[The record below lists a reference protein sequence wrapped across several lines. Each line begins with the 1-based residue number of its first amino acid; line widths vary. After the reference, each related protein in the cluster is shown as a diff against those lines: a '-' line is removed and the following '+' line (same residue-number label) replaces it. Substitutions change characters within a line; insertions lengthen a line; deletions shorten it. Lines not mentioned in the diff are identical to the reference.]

1 MVWRPHDTGFEPLEE
16 TLDVDLEQRMLDIRL
31 NALQDAVIDSIF
43 SEKNKKTRL
52 AKIEKLQ
59 AIGLIDATVD
69 DDQLK
74 ESIVKRFRNFF
85 ERKNKRL
92 PGKYKR
98 HLFFEA
104 AKLLVATGI
113 LRLNTCRDWQVN
125 RKNPAENVGL
135 KNFPEFENLLWAK
148 YGPDSGKERFFHL
161 HSGSGDNNGVY
172 RANKDRDDG
181 DRTWRHVGFGN
192 KLYAPIETLI
202 GQFLKPHFR
211 DRSMHPDDP
220 EVKIVI
226 RVLTEAIQKKLHER
240 WYPDTKDVKESE
252 MWVGGKDRQDFNEVF
267 ELLRNPR
274 ELLAGINFPH
284 AVSIHVAK
292 YQLSGRFTG
301 DKPTYV
307 SDTVLAEKSHMSDE
321 LRGTPREAVS
331 NRDAVMRAYKTLM
344 ELSGMPDTL
353 INAEYH
359 EFLEKDAEATLGRI
373 SSILRKATK
382 LHHTGLHARRAGQ
395 EAQETEQEVQMAEL
409 EKDIEKLLPAELAQ
423 DILSA
428 PRLEPMIELLKRA
441 QDDCLKRLKWVQ
453 GKIKEKPQSAA
464 DLEMT
469 LPEALA
475 KRTRHDE
482 LLREERTILW
492 VLQQIRS
499 AQGQLPNKVRTFC
512 KAILQIDDGA
522 ALPIGTELTE
532 RLTECLSEVQ
542 RELTLHPG
550 PDNEHVHETLER
562 LFEPEFVKGIECEP
576 DASLPPNECRLLDAG
591 TMDQDKRKTIQNVPE
606 AAFVRANGLLIGPEE
621 VTIPY
626 TDFTIRRE
634 GTSVVIDG
642 SKVGGGVMPRPP
654 RGEPDIQT
662 NFALEITSQLD
673 LNERPYAYLRN
684 FVPGT
689 FADIGSAFPPQTF
702 SLISAIRSDSHIDDE
717 AFAKVCADYTHL
729 LAPGG
734 CAITDG
740 IEESY
745 SQVLRLIKNLPE
757 DQARI
762 EVVMNMKTHRPKAL
776 LIQRAHPKGY
786 LSADEKKS
794 VFQDD
799 VYFKRPE
806 DIAKLR
812 PDLEIRHDI
821 CNEIRAIRG
830 HKAFVWIGDQIELD
844 REGSPSRLEE
854 LITGAVVGRML
865 NDDPAL
871 ATKSLRQSIARH
883 VIARHNLQAGHPQ
896 PSLLGKEMQ
905 SLDEAAM
912 AKYIPDIKSLPH
924 RTVWTIRQALM
935 RVLKPENETSDV
947 VQAVERC
954 IIHAFADERLAAASS
969 GRKKKKERKNPV
981 DVTPAERR
989 AELGK
994 LFDLGRNID
1003 YSPSPLLTQAAI
1015 GYIQRRTADRA
1026 ERAIDK
1032 GLHLTNPEK
1041 YPLRQTPGVIRRFR
1055 RRGTEEELPDVRTTL
1070 LKDNAAFATP
1080 EAGEH
1085 LRQKVRSL
1093 KKVALELRER
1103 TGHEPIGFIDFTDC
1117 VTNDLLKD
1125 RLREIF
1131 GEQFESAVSRIP
1143 CEFVTNGD
1151 RPTIRDKKAFL
1162 TKLDEWRQENHKLVL
1177 GGGSWENAF
1186 EPHGTILKGLLA
1198 KHLLTTDFKDRNIR
1212 AFGICFFNQILGDM
1226 AGKSEKDTLAQTVPG
1241 PLEVG
1246 LAAITP
1252 TGAGRAHPLFRG
1264 CGEAFTA
1271 VMSRGGHLQGHDL
1284 HEKGATLRTIAR
1296 SGSGGTAAWETTDG
1310 VLGGIQWHPEVRC
1323 VDQATPISPDAM
1335 RVLVELMGQRD
1346 HLRHVFEC
1354 EPEDLI
1360 PNFDARRAEIKADAG
1375 TDILVNALLHQLTE
1389 LRKNL

>member
-16 TLDVDLEQRMLDIRL
+16 AVDVDLEQQMRDIRQH
-31 NALQDAVIDSIF
+31 ALQDAVIDSIF

-59 AIGLIDATVD
+59 AIGLIDAAGD

-74 ESIVKRFRNFF
+74 ESIVKRFRDFF
-85 ERKNKRL
+85 ERKNKGL
-92 PGKYKR
+92 PKR
-98 HLFFEA
+98 WKRQLFFEA
-104 AKLLVATGI
+104 AKLLVSTGV
-113 LRLNTCRDWQVN
+113 LRLNTCRDWQVD

-135 KNFPEFENLLWAK
+135 KNFEGLENLLWEK
-148 YGPDSGKERFFHL
+148 YGPDSGRERFFHL

-172 RANKDRDDG
+172 EANERRRKHADS
-181 DRTWRHVGFGN
+181 TWRNVGFGN

-202 GQFLKPHFR
+202 GQFLKPQFR
-211 DRSMHPDDP
+211 DDSMHPDDP

-226 RVLTEAIQKKLHER
+226 RILTEAIQKKLHER

-307 SDTVLAEKSHMSDE
+307 SDTVLAGKNHMSDE
-321 LRGTPREAVS
+321 LEMQPKQAVS
-331 NRDAVMRAYKTLM
+331 DRDAVMRAYKTLM

-359 EFLEKDAEATLGRI
+359 EFLEKDAEALLGRI
-373 SSILRKATK
+373 SSVLRRATK
-382 LHHTGLHARRAGQ
+382 LHLTDLHERRVGREVRIA
-395 EAQETEQEVQMAEL
+395 EHEVQMAEL
-409 EKDIEKLLPAELAQ
+409 EKEVEKLLPAELAH

-428 PRLEPMIELLKRA
+428 PRLEPMIELLKRT
-441 QDDCLKRLKWVQ
+441 QDGCHKRLKWMQ
-453 GKIKEKPQSAA
+453 GKITEKPESAA

-475 KRTRHDE
+475 KRTRYDE

-512 KAILQIDDGA
+512 KAILKIDVHPP
-522 ALPIGTELTE
+522 LPIGTRLTE
-532 RLTECLSEVQ
+532 RLTERLSHVQ
-542 RELTLHPG
+542 HELIVHPG

-562 LFEPEFVKGIECEP
+562 LFEPEFIAGIERAP
-576 DASLPPNECRLLDAG
+576 DESLPPNECHLFDAG
-591 TMDQDKRKTIQNVPE
+591 AMDEDKRKTIHNVPE
-606 AAFVRANGLLIGPEE
+606 ASFVRANDLLIGPEE
-621 VTIPY
+621 VTIPG

-642 SKVGGGVMPRPP
+642 SKVGD
-654 RGEPDIQT
+654 GESDIQT

-689 FADIGSAFPPQTF
+689 FADIGSSFPPHTF
-702 SLISAIRSDSHIDDE
+702 SLISAVRSDSHIDDE

-745 SQVLRLIKNLPE
+745 SQVLRLIKSLPE

-762 EVVMNMKTHRPKAL
+762 EVVMNAKTHRPKAL
-776 LIQRAHPKGY
+776 LIQRAHPNGY

-806 DIAKLR
+806 DIAELR

-830 HKAFVWIGDQIELD
+830 HKAFAWIGDQIELD

-865 NDDPAL
+865 NDDPSL
-871 ATKSLRQSIARH
+871 GTKSLRQSIARH
-883 VIARHNLQAGHPQ
+883 IIARHNLQAGHPQ
-896 PSLLGKEMQ
+896 PSLLGKEAQ
-905 SLDEAAM
+905 NLDEAAM
-912 AKYIPDIKSLPH
+912 AKLVPDIKSLPH

-954 IIHAFADERLAAASS
+954 IIHAFADERSSAASS
-969 GRKKKKERKNPV
+969 EHRKKRRRKNPAEV
-981 DVTPAERR
+981 QPAERR
-989 AELGK
+989 AELEK

-1032 GLHLTNPEK
+1032 GLHLTDPDR

-1070 LKDNAAFATP
+1070 LKDNAAFAAP
-1080 EAGEH
+1080 EAGEY
-1085 LRQKVRSL
+1085 LRQKIRSL
-1093 KKVALELRER
+1093 RKVALELHEK
-1103 TGHEPIGFIDFTDC
+1103 TGHEPIGFIDFRDC

-1131 GEQFESAVSRIP
+1131 GEQFESAVSIAP

-1151 RPTIRDKKAFL
+1151 RPTILHKKALL
-1162 TKLDEWRQENHKLVL
+1162 TQLDGWRESSDRLVI

-1186 EPHGTILKGLLA
+1186 EAHGTILKDILA
-1198 KHLLTTDFKDRNIR
+1198 KHLLTTGFRDCNIR

-1226 AGKSEKDTLAQTVPG
+1226 AGKSEKETLAHTVPG

-1252 TGAGRAHPLFRG
+1252 TGAGRTHPLFRD

-1271 VMSRGGHLQGHDL
+1271 VMSRGGHLQGDDL
-1284 HEKGATLRTIAR
+1284 HEKGVTLRTIAR

-1323 VDQATPISPDAM
+1323 VDQASPISPDAM

-1346 HLRHVFEC
+1346 HLRYVFEC
-1354 EPEDLI
+1354 EPEELI
-1360 PNFDARRAEIKADAG
+1360 PNFDARRADIKADAG
-1375 TDILVNALLHQLTE
+1375 TDILVNALLHHLTE